1 MLCLIPVLAS
11 GAGFAGPLAECAAQ
25 TGSRQQGMFLS
36 AAVEEALRSPFHAET
51 EVTAPGEV
59 PPLRIGTDGPDAP
72 LQAARRGGS
81 VDAPTIA
88 LTFLT
93 SAVSHGGALLLIYWC
108 ALDEYRDWPHTLCY
122 LGSLIPLPTVAAAAA
137 LGGVGVARALGVSAL
152 GWVGGAATF
161 AVAALTTERRNG
173 NPDLIL
179 SAAVSSLVHAG
190 IVTGLITGK

>member
-1 MLCLIPVLAS
+1 MLCLTPVLAS

-25 TGSRQQGMFLS
+25 TGSRQQAMFLS
-36 AAVEEALRSPFHAET
+36 AAVEEALRSPFHAAT
-51 EVTAPGEV
+51 EVTAPGET
-59 PPLRIGTDGPDAP
+59 PPRIGTDGPDAP

-81 VDAPTIA
+81 ADAPTIA

-93 SAVSHGGALLLIYWC
+93 SAVSHGGALLLVYWC

-161 AVAALTTERRNG
+161 AVAALATERRSG

-190 IVTGLITGK
+190 IVIALITRK